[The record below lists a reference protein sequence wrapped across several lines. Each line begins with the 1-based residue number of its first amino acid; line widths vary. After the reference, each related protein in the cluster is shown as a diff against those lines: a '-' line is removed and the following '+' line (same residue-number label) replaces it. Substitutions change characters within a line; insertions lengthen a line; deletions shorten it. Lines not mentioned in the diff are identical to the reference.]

1 MSVLST
7 FTNSPHQV
15 LQRPD
20 GNYDL
25 YINGQVAKNGVN
37 LTGPQVEQ
45 LVRTR
50 VDGAYRA
57 KLAEIQAARGEE
69 AFKSDLRTREEASK
83 QYLQGLR
90 EANNELIKGNFDL
103 AKKKLEN
110 AGFKGITLGDG
121 RAFYSN
127 AAGDA
132 YIIDPET
139 KTISIGGNTATVGPG
154 ATRVAGI
161 NTSGIWSAVNA
172 PQQVTER

>member
-1 MSVLST
+1 
-7 FTNSPHQV
+7 
-15 LQRPD
+15 
-20 GNYDL
+20 
-25 YINGQVAKNGVN
+25 VN

-50 VDGAYRA
+50 VDSAYRA
-57 KLAEIQAARGEE
+57 KLAEIQTARGEE
-69 AFKSDLRTREEASK
+69 AFKSDLRTREKASEI
-83 QYLQGLR
+83 YLTGLK
-90 EANNELIKGNFDL
+90 EANKALIDGNFEL

-110 AGFKGITLGDG
+110 AGFKGINLGDG
-121 RAFYSN
+121 RALYSN

-154 ATRVAGI
+154 ATRISGI
-161 NTSGIWSAVNA
+161 NTRGIWSAVNA